1 MVHFKKNIIFVL
13 TIVLLAISGCSNDH
27 SDSNNQQENPITN
40 PALEENENKKEK
52 EALEEVKELI
62 VPDQELE
69 KKSEGRD
76 VELLQKALIHIGYP
90 ITVNGIYDEA
100 TTWAITDFQL
110 QHDELPALGVF
121 NKETKSVLEKY
132 IENEESIQAG
142 KALPPVDEPVFT
154 SEGKH
159 ILGNPYDQLAIINKE
174 NTLPSD
180 YEPDD
185 LVVPDVRFPFT
196 EDLPKKKMRKV
207 AADAL
212 EKLFA
217 AADKDGIK
225 LYAQSGYRSY
235 ETQETLFANYVQRDG
250 EEAANKY
257 SARPG
262 ESEHQSGLTMDV
274 TSEAVNYELTVEFG
288 ETKEGKWLQE
298 HAADYGFIIRYPKGK
313 EEITKYQYEPWHI
326 RYVGKKAA
334 KAIMENNITLEEY
347 FSQEQ

>member
-13 TIVLLAISGCSNDH
+13 TIVLLAISGCYNDH
-27 SDSNNQQENPITN
+27 SDSNNQQENPTTN
-40 PALEENENKKEK
+40 PALEEYENTEK

-76 VELLQKALIHIGYP
+76 VELLQKALIRIGYP